1 MFFDS
6 MVLMFEPGTAGS
18 AQLKS
23 INLMAVRRLVGTMPT
38 LQSKA
43 SSRDVG
49 IAPTV

>member
-23 INLMAVRRLVGTMPT
+23 INLMAVRRLVGTMPILRPKVST
-38 LQSKA
+38 
-43 SSRDVG
+43 RDAG